1 MILSSNNI
9 NPAADNSFRYAVF
22 DVIDNEITTDWRSQ
36 TVDAIIMFLIVLSLA
51 STVAESFEYMRENY
65 DAYFNIFENITLILF
80 SSEYLL
86 RVWTA
91 DYKYPNPAGNR
102 WVSRWAFLTSGSGVI
117 DFAAI
122 FPLFMNLLV
131 PTFFDMDL
139 RFIRILKVTRMLR
152 VLKLSSFTRSVMVVG
167 DVFYEKRYELG
178 VTLFTTFI
186 VMLVASTVMYYIEH
200 DAPYN
205 LANQKFT
212 NIISTMWWSV
222 ATLTTVGYGDIY
234 PVTPWGQFVGSI
246 IAVLGLG
253 IVALPTA
260 IIGAAF
266 IEKIEKQQ
274 EETRLAEE
282 AKKREQNQA
291 AERKMIAEAIEEAE
305 QHKLHGTQPG
315 NFAEMAAH
323 DKCMLKFGHE
333 FIFCPYCGKNLQ
345 EHKVA

>member
-1 MILSSNNI
+1 MSAENNV
-9 NPAADNSFRYAVF
+9 PVTKTDNSFRYAVF
-22 DVIDNEITTDWRSQ
+22 DVIDNEVTSDWRSQ
-36 TVDAIIMFLIVLSLA
+36 TVDGLIMFLIVLSLA
-51 STVAESFEYMRENY
+51 STVAESFQYMRDNY
-65 DAYFNIFENITLILF
+65 DAYFDIFENITLFLF

-91 DYKYPNPAGNR
+91 DYKYPNISNNR
-102 WVSRWAFLTSGSGVI
+102 WASRWAFATSGSGVI

-131 PTFFDMDL
+131 PTFFDLDL

-186 VMLVASTVMYYIEH
+186 VMLVASTMMYYVEH

-205 LANQKFT
+205 LENGKFT

-274 EETRLAEE
+274 EELRLEE
-282 AKKREQNQA
+282 EK
-291 AERKMIAEAIEEAE
+291 KMIQDAIEEAE
-305 QHKLHGTQPG
+305 QHKINGTKPDD
-315 NFAEMAAH
+315 FANSAQH
-323 DKCMLKFGHE
+323 DKCMLRFGHE

-345 EHKVA
+345 QHKKH